1 LSRGQKTQAMSFLR
15 PLDGGRFSA
24 PGFNPWPLVRK
35 SLMYPLYSFLFGSW
49 VFLMTP
55 YFLYRAWKHQ
65 KYLPALRQ
73 RLGHLPDTLKADG
86 RPTIWIHSCSV
97 GETLSVQP
105 LAHALSLRFPQARF
119 VFSTITKTG
128 QAIAQERFAKYGSGN
143 TFYFPIDLASI
154 ANKVLDTVQPQL
166 FITIDTE
173 IWPNVLHE
181 TRKRGIPI
189 VMANGRISAQSFQ
202 YYRWLQPLMG
212 PVFQNYRLLLMKS
225 QEDADRLQRIGA
237 PPSKL
242 RVSGNIK
249 YDRNL
254 VEKDVTEMQTSAL
267 DHSLA
272 LTAGNAP
279 LIVAGSVHEGEEQT
293 VLDTLRRIRQTP
305 GLENT
310 RLLLV
315 PRHPER
321 FIPVAQLAERLGWR
335 VKRRSDPAPGDPSA
349 DVLIGDTLGEL
360 ATAYQF
366 ATVVFVGGTLI
377 PHGGQSIMEPAVYGK
392 PIVVGPSMKNFP
404 QIIDDFIE
412 RGGIAQISADES
424 DRGAQTQQLTDA
436 FVRLLQDADARAA
449 MGKAAYSVFE
459 GSQGATQYTVDHIAA
474 IFEEALAK

>member
-1 LSRGQKTQAMSFLR
+1 
-15 PLDGGRFSA
+15 
-24 PGFNPWPLVRK
+24 
-35 SLMYPLYSFLFGSW
+35 MYPLYSFLFGSW
-49 VFLMTP
+49 VFVMAP

-73 RLGHLPDTLKADG
+73 RRGHLPDTLKSDG

-128 QAIAQERFAKYGSGN
+128 QAIAQERFAKYGEGN

-154 ANKVLDTVQPQL
+154 ANKVLDTIKPAL
-166 FITIDTE
+166 LITIDTE

-181 TRKRGIPI
+181 TKKRGIPI
-189 VMANGRISAQSFQ
+189 VMVNGRISAQSFQ

-212 PVFQNYRLLLMKS
+212 PVFQNYSLFLMKS
-225 QEDADRLQRIGA
+225 REDAGRLQRMGA

-254 VEKDVTEMQTSAL
+254 VEKDVTEAQASAL
-267 DHSLA
+267 DSALA
-272 LTAGNAP
+272 LTVGKAP

-293 VLDTLRRIRQTP
+293 VLDALRRVRLAP

-321 FIPVAQLAERLGWR
+321 FAPVALLAERQGWR

-349 DVLIGDTLGEL
+349 DVLVLDALGEL

-392 PIVVGPSMKNFP
+392 AIVVGPSMKNFP

-412 RGGIAQISADES
+412 RGGIAQISADQTNKE
-424 DRGAQTQQLTDA
+424 AQARQLADA
-436 FVRLLQDADARAA
+436 FVRLLQDPEAREAMGRAA
-449 MGKAAYSVFE
+449 HSVFE

-474 IFEEALAK
+474 IFEEALVK

>member
-1 LSRGQKTQAMSFLR
+1 MEREEFIPSRIFLQ
-15 PLDGGRFSA
+15 
-24 PGFNPWPLVRK
+24 GF
-35 SLMYPLYSFLFGSW
+35 MYFLYSLLFGSW
-49 VFLMTP
+49 VILLTP
-55 YFLYRAWKHQ
+55 YFLYRAWRHQ
-65 KYLPALRQ
+65 KYLPALKQ
-73 RLGHLPDTLKADG
+73 RLGFLPDSLKSDG

-105 LAHALSLRFPQARF
+105 LAHALSQRFPQARF

-128 QAIAQERFAKYGSGN
+128 QAIAQERFAKYGAGN

-154 ANKVLDTVQPQL
+154 ADKVLDVIQPSL

-173 IWPNVLHE
+173 IWPNVLHQA
-181 TRKRGIPI
+181 KMRGIPV

-212 PVFQNYRLLLMKS
+212 PVFQNYALLLMKS
-225 QEDADRLQRIGA
+225 QEDADRLQRMGA

-254 VEKDVTEMQTSAL
+254 VEKEVTEAQALAL
-267 DHSLA
+267 DQSLA
-272 LTAGNAP
+272 LTATDAP
-279 LIVAGSVHEGEEQT
+279 LIVAGSTHPSEEQILLD
-293 VLDTLRRIRQTP
+293 VLRGIRQTP
-305 GLENT
+305 ELENT
-310 RLLLV
+310 RLLIV

-321 FIPVAQLAERLGWR
+321 FTPVAQLAEQSGWR
-335 VKRRSDPAPGDPSA
+335 VKRRSDPAPGDPTF

-377 PHGGQSIMEPAVYGK
+377 PHGGQSIMEPAVYAK
-392 PIVVGPSMKNFP
+392 PIVIGPSMKNFP

-412 RGGIAQISADES
+412 RGGIAQISADET
-424 DRGAQTQQLTDA
+424 DKEAQKQQLTEA
-436 FVRLLQDADARAA
+436 FIRLLLDADAREA
-449 MGKAAYSVFE
+449 MGRAAYSVFE
-459 GSQGATQYTVDHIAA
+459 GSQGATQFTVDHIAA
-474 IFEEALAK
+474 IFEEVLAK

>member
-1 LSRGQKTQAMSFLR
+1 
-15 PLDGGRFSA
+15 
-24 PGFNPWPLVRK
+24 
-35 SLMYPLYSFLFGSW
+35 MYPLYSFLFGSW
-49 VFLMTP
+49 VFVMAP

-73 RLGHLPDTLKADG
+73 RRGHLPDTLKSDG

-128 QAIAQERFAKYGSGN
+128 QAIAQERFAKYGEGN

-154 ANKVLDTVQPQL
+154 ANKVLDTIKPAL
-166 FITIDTE
+166 LITIDTE

-181 TRKRGIPI
+181 TKKRGIPI
-189 VMANGRISAQSFQ
+189 VMVNGRISAQSFQ

-212 PVFQNYRLLLMKS
+212 PVFQNYSLFLMKS
-225 QEDADRLQRIGA
+225 REDAGRLQRMGA

-254 VEKDVTEMQTSAL
+254 VEKDVTEAQASAL
-267 DHSLA
+267 DSALA
-272 LTAGNAP
+272 LTVGKAP

-293 VLDTLRRIRQTP
+293 VLDALRRVRLAP

-321 FIPVAQLAERLGWR
+321 FAPVALLAERQGWR

-349 DVLIGDTLGEL
+349 DVLVLDALGEL

-392 PIVVGPSMKNFP
+392 AIVVGPSMKNFP

-412 RGGIAQISADES
+412 RGGIAQISADQTNKE
-424 DRGAQTQQLTDA
+424 AQARQLADA
-436 FVRLLQDADARAA
+436 FVRLLQDPEAREAMGRAA
-449 MGKAAYSVFE
+449 HSVFE
-459 GSQGATQYTVDHIAA
+459 GSQGATQYTVDHVAA
-474 IFEEALAK
+474 IFEEALVK

>member
-1 LSRGQKTQAMSFLR
+1 
-15 PLDGGRFSA
+15 
-24 PGFNPWPLVRK
+24 
-35 SLMYPLYSFLFGSW
+35 MYPLYSFLFGSW
-49 VFLMTP
+49 VFVMTP

-73 RLGHLPDTLKADG
+73 RRGHLPDSLKADG

-105 LAHALSLRFPQARF
+105 LAHALSLRFPQVRF

-128 QAIAQERFAKYGSGN
+128 QAIAQERFAKYGEGN

-154 ANKVLDTVQPQL
+154 ANKVLDTIRPAL

-181 TRKRGIPI
+181 TKKRGIPV
-189 VMANGRISAQSFQ
+189 VMVNGRISAQSFQ

-212 PVFQNYRLLLMKS
+212 PVFQNYSLLLMKS
-225 QEDADRLQRIGA
+225 QEDADRLQRMGA

-242 RVSGNIK
+242 RVTGNIK

-254 VEKDVTEMQTSAL
+254 VEKDVTEAQASAL
-267 DHSLA
+267 DQSLA
-272 LTAGNAP
+272 LTVGNAP

-293 VLDTLRRIRQTP
+293 ILDTLRRIRQTP

-321 FIPVAQLAERLGWR
+321 FTPVALLAERLGWR
-335 VKRRSDPAPGDPSA
+335 VKRRSDPAPGDPLA

-366 ATVVFVGGTLI
+366 ATIVFVGGTLI

-404 QIIDDFIE
+404 QIIDDFRE
-412 RGGIAQISADES
+412 RGGIAQISADET
-424 DRGAQTQQLTDA
+424 DKEGQTQQLTDA
-436 FVRLLQDADARAA
+436 FVCLLQDADARTA

-474 IFEEALAK
+474 IFEEALSK

>member
-1 LSRGQKTQAMSFLR
+1 
-15 PLDGGRFSA
+15 
-24 PGFNPWPLVRK
+24 
-35 SLMYPLYSFLFGSW
+35 MYFLYSLLFGSW
-49 VFLMTP
+49 IVLLTP

-65 KYLPALRQ
+65 KYLPALKQ
-73 RLGHLPDTLKADG
+73 RLGYLPDSLKSDG

-105 LAHALSLRFPQARF
+105 LAHALSQRFPEARF
-119 VFSTITKTG
+119 IFSTITKTG
-128 QAIAQERFAKYGSGN
+128 QAIAQERFAKYGAGN

-154 ANKVLDTVQPQL
+154 ADKVLDTIHPRL

-173 IWPNVLHE
+173 IWPNVLHQAK
-181 TRKRGIPI
+181 KRGIPV

-212 PVFQNYRLLLMKS
+212 PVFQNYALLLMKS
-225 QEDADRLQRIGA
+225 KEDADRLQRMGA

-254 VEKDVTEMQTSAL
+254 VEKEVTETQARSL
-267 DHSLA
+267 DQSLA
-272 LTAGNAP
+272 LTATDAP
-279 LIVAGSVHEGEEQT
+279 LIVAGSTHPSEEQI
-293 VLDTLRRIRQTP
+293 LLNALRGIRQTP

-310 RLLLV
+310 RLLIV

-321 FIPVAQLAERLGWR
+321 FTPVAQLAEQSGWR
-335 VKRRSDPAPGDPSA
+335 VKRRSDPAPGDPDA

-377 PHGGQSIMEPAVYGK
+377 PHGGQSIMEPAVYAK
-392 PIVVGPSMKNFP
+392 PIVAGPSMKNFP

-412 RGGIAQISADES
+412 RGGIAQITADET
-424 DRGAQTQQLTDA
+424 DKEAQTQQLTEA
-436 FVRLLQDADARAA
+436 FVRLLQDADAREA

-459 GSQGATQYTVDHIAA
+459 GSQGATQFTVDYIAA

>member
-1 LSRGQKTQAMSFLR
+1 
-15 PLDGGRFSA
+15 
-24 PGFNPWPLVRK
+24 
-35 SLMYPLYSFLFGSW
+35 MYFLYSLLFGSW
-49 VFLMTP
+49 VLFMAP
-55 YFLYRAWKHQ
+55 YFLYRAWRHQ

-73 RLGHLPDTLKADG
+73 RLGNLPDTLKGDD

-128 QAIAQERFAKYGSGN
+128 QAIAQERFAKYGGGN
-143 TFYFPIDLASI
+143 SFYFPIDLASI
-154 ANKVLDTVQPQL
+154 ANKVLDHIQPQML
-166 FITIDTE
+166 ITIDTE

-181 TRKRGIPI
+181 SRKRGISV
-189 VMANGRISAQSFQ
+189 VMVNGRISAQSFQ
-202 YYRWLQPLMG
+202 YYRWVQPLLG
-212 PVFQNYRLLLMKS
+212 PVFQNYNLLLMKS
-225 QEDADRLQRIGA
+225 HEDAARIQRMGA
-237 PPSKL
+237 SPSKIK
-242 RVSGNIK
+242 VSGNIK

-254 VEKDVTEMQTSAL
+254 VEKEVTEAQASSMDL
-267 DHSLA
+267 SLA
-272 LTAGNAP
+272 LTASDAP
-279 LIVAGSVHEGEEQT
+279 IIVAGSTHEGEEQILLE
-293 VLDTLRRIRQTP
+293 VLRRIRQTP
-305 GLENT
+305 GMENT

-321 FIPVAQLAERLGWR
+321 FTPVAQLAERTGYT
-335 VKRRSDPAPGDPSA
+335 VKRRSDPAPGQPSA
-349 DVLIGDTLGEL
+349 DVLILDTLGEL

-412 RGGIAQISADES
+412 RGGIAQISADET
-424 DRGAQTQQLTDA
+424 DKEAQKAQLTET
-436 FVRLLQDADARAA
+436 FIRLLEDAEAREA

-459 GSQGATQYTVDHIAA
+459 GSQGATQFTVDHIAE
-474 IFEEALAK
+474 IFEEVLRK

>member
-1 LSRGQKTQAMSFLR
+1 
-15 PLDGGRFSA
+15 
-24 PGFNPWPLVRK
+24 
-35 SLMYPLYSFLFGSW
+35 MYFLYSLLFGSW
-49 VFLMTP
+49 IVLLTP

-65 KYLPALRQ
+65 KYLPALKQ
-73 RLGHLPDTLKADG
+73 RLGHLPTSLKSDG

-105 LAHALSLRFPQARF
+105 LAHALSQRFPQARF

-154 ANKVLDTVQPQL
+154 ADKVLDTIQPRL

-181 TRKRGIPI
+181 AKKRGIPV
-189 VMANGRISAQSFQ
+189 VMVNGRISAQSFQ

-212 PVFQNYRLLLMKS
+212 PVFQNYALLLMKS
-225 QEDADRLQRIGA
+225 QEDADRLQRMGA

-254 VEKDVTEMQTSAL
+254 VEKEVTETQARSL
-267 DHSLA
+267 DQSLA
-272 LTAGNAP
+272 LTATDAP
-279 LIVAGSVHEGEEQT
+279 LIVAGSTHPSEEQT
-293 VLDTLRRIRQTP
+293 MLDVLRGIRQTP

-310 RLLLV
+310 RLLIV

-321 FIPVAQLAERLGWR
+321 FTPVAQLAEQSGWR
-335 VKRRSDPAPGDPSA
+335 VKRRSDPALGDPTA

-377 PHGGQSIMEPAVYGK
+377 PHGGQSIMEPAVYAK

-412 RGGIAQISADES
+412 RGGIAQISADET
-424 DRGAQTQQLTDA
+424 DKEAQKQQLTEA
-436 FVRLLQDADARAA
+436 FVRLLQDANAREA

-459 GSQGATQYTVDHIAA
+459 GSQGATQFTVDHIAV